1 MCILITVISLRSCVW
16 DIVQLVQQGNYTWL
30 MIIAVAAMFGKI
42 AGSLLADKIGHK
54 RYSLF
59 ALLLSIPFLT
69 LLKKHL
75 LALCIGVFLL
85 QSTIPATTVMILQ
98 QVKSRP
104 GVAISLSFGVSVF
117 IAILLFYSPVVNYLN
132 NNITVVSI
140 LVVSVLLLWWY
151 NSMKKRVKS

>member
-1 MCILITVISLRSCVW
+1 
-16 DIVQLVQQGNYTWL
+16 
-30 MIIAVAAMFGKI
+30 MIIAVAAMCGKI

-69 LLKKHL
+69 LLKKYL